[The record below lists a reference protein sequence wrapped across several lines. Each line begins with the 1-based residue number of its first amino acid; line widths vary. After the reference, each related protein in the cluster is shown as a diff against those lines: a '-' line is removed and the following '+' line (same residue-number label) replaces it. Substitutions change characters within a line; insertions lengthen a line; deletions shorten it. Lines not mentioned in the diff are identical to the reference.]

1 VSQCCRVL
9 GVSRSG
15 FYAARQRLRQ
25 PEQVDPLSVHAKA
38 AFEASGRSYGSR
50 RLSAALRA
58 KGLNVGRYRAR
69 QLMRSNAL
77 QTRWRR
83 KFVHTTDSR
92 HELPVAGNVLARRFT
107 PARPNEAWVS
117 DMTYIRTR
125 SGWLYLAVV
134 LDLFSRKI
142 VGWAMAPS
150 MPAELVCAAL
160 SMAIASRMPAA
171 GLLVHSDRGSQYASE
186 AHTSLL
192 KRHGLVCSMS
202 RKGNCWDTYLPSQ
215 VRGQHFYLYLFED
228 LFSRKIVGWQVFDS
242 ESAELA
248 SQLLLDICARQ
259 GIRPSNVTRAQ
270 AQQQA
275 ITVRVIDYELP
286 GLDDAQPRYRLM
298 TTLSDPQLAPAMELA
313 AVYHQR
319 WEIESVFDE
328 LKTHLRQSRRVLRS
342 KTPELVRQEFY
353 GWVLAHYAVRWL
365 LHQGASSHRIPHAEL
380 SFKGHVELLR
390 RTQPHSGAFPPSD
403 TQKTTTLVP

>member
-1 VSQCCRVL
+1 VIHHLTETSVNAKKASVSQCCRVL
-9 GVSRSG
+9 GLSRSG

-58 KGLNVGRYRAR
+58 KGLSVGRYRAR

-92 HELPVAGNVLARRFT
+92 HELPVAGNVLARQFK
-107 PARPNEAWVS
+107 PARPNQAWVS

-160 SMAIASRMPAA
+160 SMAIASRMPAP

-186 AHTSLL
+186 AHTALL

-202 RKGNCWDTYLPSQ
+202 RKGNCWDNAVMERFFLNLKMERVWQGDYANHAEAQADIADYITNFYNPVRLHSTLGYRSPSQ
-215 VRGQHFYLYLFED
+215 YEQ
-228 LFSRKIVGWQVFDS
+228 Q
-242 ESAELA
+242 
-248 SQLLLDICARQ
+248 
-259 GIRPSNVTRAQ
+259 RA
-270 AQQQA
+270 
-275 ITVRVIDYELP
+275 
-286 GLDDAQPRYRLM
+286 
-298 TTLSDPQLAPAMELA
+298 A
-313 AVYHQR
+313 AH
-319 WEIESVFDE
+319 
-328 LKTHLRQSRRVLRS
+328 
-342 KTPELVRQEFY
+342 
-353 GWVLAHYAVRWL
+353 
-365 LHQGASSHRIPHAEL
+365 
-380 SFKGHVELLR
+380 
-390 RTQPHSGAFPPSD
+390 
-403 TQKTTTLVP
+403 